1 MFKID
6 IENTSDLNAAIPP
19 LKEVAENKSEKDE
32 DKEVQ
37 DATKDLGEDTQALD
51 SSDDKTDIS
60 ADVSEKEEK
69 PAKTSAPDKDKEK
82 YWSKLKKEREEKAKL
97 TEQLEQ
103 LAQEKLQMEQMLRQA
118 INTGSTHYK
127 NNVAGELEMAQAR
140 LQLALESG
148 DAASVARAT
157 AEISKATHALNEAS
171 RIASF
176 PKEEYSEEHLNQVR
190 AREYEDRLYSW
201 LESNP
206 EVDRNTSEYDE
217 KLAGQVL
224 SFITKLDRKYQT
236 TNKAHL
242 IGSGSYYSM
251 IDEYIDNL
259 RSPDI
264 SSAHVPAK
272 HFGAVRSRAP
282 MDSIPDPKTRELSDR
297 EKKAAL
303 AFGMSYERYRELL
316 DKHNKE
322 MRSKK
327 WQLNINKTRIMSLSP

>member
-1 MFKID
+1 M
-6 IENTSDLNAAIPP
+6 
-19 LKEVAENKSEKDE
+19 AE
-32 DKEVQ
+32 
-37 DATKDLGEDTQALD
+37 
-51 SSDDKTDIS
+51 
-60 ADVSEKEEK
+60 
-69 PAKTSAPDKDKEK
+69 
-82 YWSKLKKEREEKAKL
+82 R
-97 TEQLEQ
+97 LEQ
-103 LAQEKLQMEQMLRQA
+103 LQQEKLQMEQILATA

-127 NNVAGELEMAQAR
+127 NNVASELEMAQAR

-148 DAASVARAT
+148 DAAGVSRAT
-157 AEISKATHALNEAS
+157 ADISKATHALNEAS
-171 RIASF
+171 KITDF
-176 PKEEYSEEHLNQVR
+176 PPKEYSEEQLSQLR

-206 EVDRNTSEYDE
+206 EVDRNTPEYDE

-259 RSPDI
+259 KAQDTSP
-264 SSAHVPAK
+264 ANMPAK

-282 MDSIPDPKTRELSDR
+282 MEGVPDPKTRELSDR

-322 MRSKK
+322 MRSK
-327 WQLNINKTRIMSLSP
+327 NGN

>member
-19 LKEVAENKSEKDE
+19 LKEVTENKDSKEKAGEAEVKTKDLEQGSQDLEGE
-32 DKEVQ
+32 DDKSDIPE
-37 DATKDLGEDTQALD
+37 DATKL
-51 SSDDKTDIS
+51 
-60 ADVSEKEEK
+60 EEK
-69 PAKTSAPDKDKEK
+69 AAKTSAPEKDKEK
-82 YWSKLKKEREEKAKL
+82 YWSKLKKEREEKVKL

-103 LAQEKLQMEQMLRQA
+103 LHQEKLQMEQMLHQA

-190 AREYEDRLYSW
+190 AREYENRLYSW
-201 LESNP
+201 LENNP
-206 EVDRNTSEYDE
+206 EVDRNAPEYDE

-224 SFITKLDRKYQT
+224 SFIRKLDRKYQT
-236 TNKAHL
+236 TNKEHL
-242 IGSGSYYSM
+242 IGGGGYYSM

-259 RSPDI
+259 KAQDTTTT
-264 SSAHVPAK
+264 PAK

-282 MDSIPDPKTRELSDR
+282 MESIPDPKTRELSDR

-322 MRSKK
+322 MRSK
-327 WQLNINKTRIMSLSP
+327 NGN

>member
-19 LKEVAENKSEKDE
+19 LKEVSENKDEKGE

-37 DATKDLGEDTQALD
+37 VPVKESEEATQALD
-51 SSDDKTDIS
+51 SNADKSDIS
-60 ADVSEKEEK
+60 ADVFEKEEK
-69 PAKTSAPDKDKEK
+69 AAKTSTPDKDKEK
-82 YWSKLKKEREEKAKL
+82 YWSKLKKEREEKAAMA
-97 TEQLEQ
+97 ERLEQ
-103 LAQEKLQMEQMLRQA
+103 LQQEKLQMEQMLRQA

-148 DAASVARAT
+148 DAAGVSRAT

-206 EVDRNTSEYDE
+206 EVDRNAPEYDE

-224 SFITKLDRKYQT
+224 SFIRKLDRKYQT
-236 TNKAHL
+236 TNKEHL

-259 RSPDI
+259 KAQDTTTT
-264 SSAHVPAK
+264 PAK
-272 HFGAVRSRAP
+272 HFGAV
-282 MDSIPDPKTRELSDR
+282 
-297 EKKAAL
+297 
-303 AFGMSYERYRELL
+303 
-316 DKHNKE
+316 
-322 MRSKK
+322 
-327 WQLNINKTRIMSLSP
+327 

>member
-19 LKEVAENKSEKDE
+19 LKEETENKDLKDE
-32 DKEVQ
+32 AGEGEVE
-37 DATKDLGEDTQALD
+37 TKDLGGNTPALD
-51 SSDDKTDIS
+51 SNADKTDIPE
-60 ADVSEKEEK
+60 DTPKTEEK
-69 PAKTSAPDKDKEK
+69 STKTSAPEKDKEK
-82 YWSKLKKEREEKAKL
+82 YWSKLKKEREEKVKL

-103 LAQEKLQMEQMLRQA
+103 LQQEKLQMEQMLASA

-157 AEISKATHALNEAS
+157 ADISKATHALNEAS

-206 EVDRNTSEYDE
+206 EVDRNAPEYDE
-217 KLAGQVL
+217 KLAASVL
-224 SFITKLDRKYQT
+224 SFITKLDRKYQSGG
-236 TNKAHL
+236 KEHL
-242 IGSGSYYSM
+242 IGSGSYYGM

-259 RSPDI
+259 KMQDT
-264 SSAHVPAK
+264 SSASIPAK

-282 MDSIPDPKTRELSDR
+282 RESIPDPKTRELSDR

-316 DKHNKE
+316 DQRNKE
-322 MRSKK
+322 MRSK
-327 WQLNINKTRIMSLSP
+327 NGN

>member
-6 IENTSDLNAAIPP
+6 IENTTDATSTIPP
-19 LKEVAENKSEKDE
+19 LKEVSDNKDEKGEAGDAENVT
-32 DKEVQ
+32 KELEQ
-37 DATKDLGEDTQALD
+37 DTKALGND
-51 SSDDKTDIS
+51 DDKSDIP
-60 ADVSEKEEK
+60 ADNTGEEERSTHASKPEKE
-69 PAKTSAPDKDKEK
+69 KEK

-97 TEQLEQ
+97 VEQLEQ
-103 LAQEKLQMEQMLRQA
+103 LAQEKLQMEQMLHQA

-127 NNVAGELEMAQAR
+127 NNVASELEMAQAR
-140 LQLALESG
+140 LQLALENG

-157 AEISKATHALNEAS
+157 ADISKATHALNEAS

-176 PKEEYSEEHLNQVR
+176 PPKEYSEEHLNQVR

-206 EVDRNTSEYDE
+206 EVDRSAPEYDE

-224 SFITKLDRKYQT
+224 SFIKKLDRKYQSGG
-236 TNKAHL
+236 KEHL
-242 IGSGSYYSM
+242 IGGSSYYGM

-259 RSPDI
+259 KTQDTNTT
-264 SSAHVPAK
+264 PAK
-272 HFGAVRSRAP
+272 HFGAVRSRSP
-282 MDSIPDPKTRELSDR
+282 MESIPDPKTRELSER

-316 DKHNKE
+316 DQRNKE
-322 MRSKK
+322 MRSK
-327 WQLNINKTRIMSLSP
+327 NGN

>member
-19 LKEVAENKSEKDE
+19 LKEIAENKDSKEETSEAEVKTKEPEQGSQGLESE
-32 DKEVQ
+32 DDKP
-37 DATKDLGEDTQALD
+37 DIPEDTP
-51 SSDDKTDIS
+51 KT
-60 ADVSEKEEK
+60 EEK
-69 PAKTSAPDKDKEK
+69 STKTSTPDKDKEK
-82 YWSKLKKEREEKAKL
+82 YWSKLKKEREEKAAMA
-97 TEQLEQ
+97 EQLEQ
-103 LAQEKLQMEQMLRQA
+103 LQQEKLQMEQMLRQA

-127 NNVAGELEMAQAR
+127 NNVASELEMAQAR

-148 DAASVARAT
+148 DAAGVSRAT

-176 PKEEYSEEHLNQVR
+176 PKEEYSEEHLNQIR
-190 AREYEDRLYSW
+190 AREYQDRLYSW

-206 EVDRNTSEYDE
+206 EVDRNTPEYDE
-217 KLAGQVL
+217 KLAASVL

-259 RSPDI
+259 KAQDMNTT
-264 SSAHVPAK
+264 PAK
-272 HFGAVRSRAP
+272 HFGAVRSRTP
-282 MDSIPDPKTRELSDR
+282 MEGVPDPKTRELSER

-303 AFGMSYERYRELL
+303 AFGMSYERYRELI
-316 DKHNKE
+316 DKRNKE
-322 MRSKK
+322 MRSK
-327 WQLNINKTRIMSLSP
+327 NGS

>member
-19 LKEVAENKSEKDE
+19 LKELDENKDDKLEDKEAQKNVEATEQESENIEDKNEKIDISGDVSEKDE
-32 DKEVQ
+32 KS
-37 DATKDLGEDTQALD
+37 TKT
-51 SSDDKTDIS
+51 S
-60 ADVSEKEEK
+60 VSEK
-69 PAKTSAPDKDKEK
+69 DREK

-97 TEQLEQ
+97 TEQLDQ
-103 LAQEKLQMEQMLRQA
+103 LQQEKLQMEQLLRQA

-148 DAASVARAT
+148 DAAGVSRAT

-206 EVDRNTSEYDE
+206 EVDRNAPEYDE
-217 KLAGQVL
+217 KLASQVL

-259 RSPDI
+259 KVQDTTTT
-264 SSAHVPAK
+264 PAK

-316 DKHNKE
+316 DQRNKE
-322 MRSKK
+322 MRSK
-327 WQLNINKTRIMSLSP
+327 NGN

>member
-6 IENTSDLNAAIPP
+6 IENTSDLNAPIPP
-19 LKEVAENKSEKDE
+19 SKEATENKDSKEEASEA
-32 DKEVQ
+32 EVK
-37 DATKDLGEDTQALD
+37 TKDLEQGSQGLEGE
-51 SSDDKTDIS
+51 DDKTDIS

-69 PAKTSAPDKDKEK
+69 PTKTSGLEKEKEK

-97 TEQLEQ
+97 AEQLEQ
-103 LAQEKLQMEQMLRQA
+103 LQQEKLQIEQMLSQA

-127 NNVAGELEMAQAR
+127 NNVASELEMAQAR
-140 LQLALESG
+140 LQLALENG
-148 DAASVARAT
+148 DAAGVSRAT

-176 PKEEYSEEHLNQVR
+176 PKEEYSQEHLNQIR

-206 EVDRNTSEYDE
+206 EVDRNAPEYDE
-217 KLAGQVL
+217 KLTASVL
-224 SFITKLDRKYQT
+224 SFIKKLDRKYQT
-236 TNKAHL
+236 GGKEHL
-242 IGSGSYYSM
+242 IGGSGYYGM

-259 RSPDI
+259 KMQDT
-264 SSAHVPAK
+264 SSAMIPAK

-282 MDSIPDPKTRELSDR
+282 RESIPDPKTRELSER

-303 AFGMSYERYRELL
+303 AFGMSYERYLELL
-316 DKHNKE
+316 DQRNKE
-322 MRSKK
+322 MRSK
-327 WQLNINKTRIMSLSP
+327 NGN

>member
-19 LKEVAENKSEKDE
+19 LKEATENKDE
-32 DKEVQ
+32 NGDDKEEQAAVKEQ
-37 DATKDLGEDTQALD
+37 EQGSQGLEGE
-51 SSDDKTDIS
+51 DDKTNIP

-69 PAKTSAPDKDKEK
+69 PTKTSTPDKDKEK

-103 LAQEKLQMEQMLRQA
+103 LHQEKLQMEQMLRQA

-206 EVDRNTSEYDE
+206 EVDRNTPEYDE

-224 SFITKLDRKYQT
+224 SFIRKLDRKYQT
-236 TNKAHL
+236 TNKEHL
-242 IGSGSYYSM
+242 IGGGSYYSM

-259 RSPDI
+259 KAQDMTTT
-264 SSAHVPAK
+264 PAK

-282 MDSIPDPKTRELSDR
+282 MEGVPDPKTRELSER

-322 MRSKK
+322 MRSK
-327 WQLNINKTRIMSLSP
+327 NGN

>member
-19 LKEVAENKSEKDE
+19 LKEETENKDLKDE
-32 DKEVQ
+32 AGEGEVE
-37 DATKDLGEDTQALD
+37 TKDLGENTPALD
-51 SSDDKTDIS
+51 SNADKTDIPE
-60 ADVSEKEEK
+60 DTPKTEEK
-69 PAKTSAPDKDKEK
+69 STKTSAPEKDKEK
-82 YWSKLKKEREEKAKL
+82 YWSKLKKEREEKVKL

-103 LAQEKLQMEQMLRQA
+103 LQQEKLQMEQMLASA

-157 AEISKATHALNEAS
+157 ADISKATHALNEAS

-206 EVDRNTSEYDE
+206 EVDRDAPEYDE
-217 KLAGQVL
+217 KLASQVL
-224 SFITKLDRKYQT
+224 SFIRKLDRKYET
-236 TNKAHL
+236 TNKRHL
-242 IGSGSYYSM
+242 IGGSSYYGM

-259 RSPDI
+259 KAQDTSP
-264 SSAHVPAK
+264 ANMPAK

-282 MDSIPDPKTRELSDR
+282 RESIPDPKPRELSLQ

-303 AFGMSYERYRELL
+303 SFGMSDDRYREILKL
-316 DKHNKE
+316 YPKE
-322 MRSKK
+322 MRSK
-327 WQLNINKTRIMSLSP
+327 NGN

>member
-19 LKEVAENKSEKDE
+19 LKEVSENKEDNGE
-32 DKEVQ
+32 DKEEQAAVKEQ
-37 DATKDLGEDTQALD
+37 EQGLQGLEGEDD
-51 SSDDKTDIS
+51 KSDIP

-69 PAKTSAPDKDKEK
+69 PTKTSVPEKDKEK

-103 LAQEKLQMEQMLRQA
+103 LQQEKLQMQQLLRQA

-148 DAASVARAT
+148 DAAGVSRAT

-206 EVDRNTSEYDE
+206 EVDRNAPEYDE

-259 RSPDI
+259 KAQDTTTT
-264 SSAHVPAK
+264 PAK

-282 MDSIPDPKTRELSDR
+282 MESIPDPKTRELSDR

-322 MRSKK
+322 MRSK
-327 WQLNINKTRIMSLSP
+327 NGN

>member
-19 LKEVAENKSEKDE
+19 LKEVTENKDSKEEAGEAEVKTKDLEQGSQGLEGE
-32 DKEVQ
+32 DDKSDIPE
-37 DATKDLGEDTQALD
+37 DATKL
-51 SSDDKTDIS
+51 
-60 ADVSEKEEK
+60 EEK
-69 PAKTSAPDKDKEK
+69 AAKTSAPEKDKEK

-103 LAQEKLQMEQMLRQA
+103 LQQEKLQMEQMLHQA

-157 AEISKATHALNEAS
+157 ADISKATHALNEAS

-176 PKEEYSEEHLNQVR
+176 PKEEYSAEELNKIR

-206 EVDRNTSEYDE
+206 EVDKNAPEYDE
-217 KLAGQVL
+217 KLAAAVL
-224 SFITKLDRKYQT
+224 TFIKKLDRKYQT

-242 IGSGSYYSM
+242 IGGSSYYGM
-251 IDEYIDNL
+251 IDDYIDNL
-259 RSPDI
+259 KMQDTSPPGN
-264 SSAHVPAK
+264 PAK
-272 HFGAVRSRAP
+272 HFGAVRSRTP
-282 MDSIPDPKTRELSDR
+282 VESIPDPKTRELSEK

-322 MRSKK
+322 MRSK
-327 WQLNINKTRIMSLSP
+327 NGN

>member
-1 MFKID
+1 MIKGFQGIFG
-6 IENTSDLNAAIPP
+6 IA
-19 LKEVAENKSEKDE
+19 
-32 DKEVQ
+32 
-37 DATKDLGEDTQALD
+37 GERP
-51 SSDDKTDIS
+51 
-60 ADVSEKEEK
+60 ADVPEKEEK
-69 PAKTSAPDKDKEK
+69 AAKTSTPDKDKEK

-103 LAQEKLQMEQMLRQA
+103 LHQEKLQMEQMLHQA

-127 NNVAGELEMAQAR
+127 NNVASELEMAQAR
-140 LQLALESG
+140 LQLALENG
-148 DAASVARAT
+148 DAAGVSRAT

-190 AREYEDRLYSW
+190 AREYEDRLYNW
-201 LESNP
+201 LENNP
-206 EVDRNTSEYDE
+206 EVDRNAPEYDE

-224 SFITKLDRKYQT
+224 SFIRKLDRKYQT
-236 TNKAHL
+236 TNKEHL
-242 IGSGSYYSM
+242 IGGGGYYSM

-259 RSPDI
+259 KAQDTTTT
-264 SSAHVPAK
+264 PAK

-322 MRSKK
+322 MRSK
-327 WQLNINKTRIMSLSP
+327 NGN

>member
-19 LKEVAENKSEKDE
+19 LKEVAENKDSKNEASEA
-32 DKEVQ
+32 EVE
-37 DATKDLGEDTQALD
+37 TKDLGEDTQGLD
-51 SSDDKTDIS
+51 SSNDKTDIS

-69 PAKTSAPDKDKEK
+69 PTKTSAPDKDKEK
-82 YWSKLKKEREEKAKL
+82 YWSKLKKEREEKVKL
-97 TEQLEQ
+97 AEQLEQ
-103 LAQEKLQMEQMLRQA
+103 LQQEKLQMEQMLSQA

-127 NNVAGELEMAQAR
+127 NNVASELEMAQAR
-140 LQLALESG
+140 LQLALENG
-148 DAASVARAT
+148 DAAGVSRAT
-157 AEISKATHALNEAS
+157 ADISKATHALNEAS
-171 RIASF
+171 RIATF
-176 PKEEYSEEHLNQVR
+176 PKEEYSQEHLNQVR

-206 EVDRNTSEYDE
+206 EVDRNAPEYDE
-217 KLAGQVL
+217 KLATSVL
-224 SFITKLDRKYQT
+224 SFITKLDRKYQSGG
-236 TNKAHL
+236 KEHL

-259 RSPDI
+259 KMQDT
-264 SSAHVPAK
+264 SSASIPAK

-282 MDSIPDPKTRELSDR
+282 RESIPDPKTRELSDR

-316 DKHNKE
+316 DQRNKE
-322 MRSKK
+322 MRSK
-327 WQLNINKTRIMSLSP
+327 NGN

>member
-19 LKEVAENKSEKDE
+19 LKEATENKDE
-32 DKEVQ
+32 NGDDKEEQAAVKEQ
-37 DATKDLGEDTQALD
+37 EQGSQGLEGED
-51 SSDDKTDIS
+51 DKS
-60 ADVSEKEEK
+60 ERPADVPEKEEK
-69 PAKTSAPDKDKEK
+69 AAKTSTPDKDKEK

-148 DAASVARAT
+148 DAAGVSRAT

-206 EVDRNTSEYDE
+206 EVDKNAPEYDE
-217 KLAGQVL
+217 KVAGQVL
-224 SFITKLDRKYQT
+224 SFIRKLDRKYQT
-236 TNKAHL
+236 TNKEHL

-259 RSPDI
+259 KAQDTTTT
-264 SSAHVPAK
+264 PAK

-282 MDSIPDPKTRELSDR
+282 MESIPDPKTRELSDR

-322 MRSKK
+322 MRSK
-327 WQLNINKTRIMSLSP
+327 NGN

>member
-19 LKEVAENKSEKDE
+19 LKEVTENKDE
-32 DKEVQ
+32 NGDDKEVQ
-37 DATKDLGEDTQALD
+37 AAVKDLGEDIQVLD
-51 SSDDKTDIS
+51 SNPDKSDIPDDATKL
-60 ADVSEKEEK
+60 EEK
-69 PAKTSAPDKDKEK
+69 AAKTSTPDKDKEK

-103 LAQEKLQMEQMLRQA
+103 LHQEKLQMEQMLRQA

-206 EVDRNTSEYDE
+206 EVDRNTPEYDE
-217 KLAGQVL
+217 KLAASVL

-259 RSPDI
+259 KAQDTTTT
-264 SSAHVPAK
+264 PAK

-282 MDSIPDPKTRELSDR
+282 MEGVPDPKTRELSDR

-322 MRSKK
+322 MRSK
-327 WQLNINKTRIMSLSP
+327 NGN

>member
-19 LKEVAENKSEKDE
+19 LKEIAENKDENGE
-32 DKEVQ
+32 DKEDQ
-37 DATKDLGEDTQALD
+37 TATAEPEQGSQGLEGEDD
-51 SSDDKTDIS
+51 KSDRP
-60 ADVSEKEEK
+60 ADVPEKEEK
-69 PAKTSAPDKDKEK
+69 PAKTSTPDKDKEK
-82 YWSKLKKEREEKAKL
+82 YWSKLKKEREEKAAMA
-97 TEQLEQ
+97 ECLEQ
-103 LAQEKLQMEQMLRQA
+103 LQQEKLQMEQMLRQA

-148 DAASVARAT
+148 DAAGVSRAT

-206 EVDRNTSEYDE
+206 EVDRNAPEYDE

-224 SFITKLDRKYQT
+224 SFIRKLDRKYQT

-242 IGSGSYYSM
+242 IGGGGYYSM

-259 RSPDI
+259 KAQDTTTT
-264 SSAHVPAK
+264 PAK

-282 MDSIPDPKTRELSDR
+282 MEGVPDPKTRELSER

-303 AFGMSYERYRELL
+303 AFGMSYERYLELL

-322 MRSKK
+322 MRSK
-327 WQLNINKTRIMSLSP
+327 NGN

>member
-19 LKEVAENKSEKDE
+19 LKEIAENKDEKGE
-32 DKEVQ
+32 DKEAQ
-37 DATKDLGEDTQALD
+37 NATAEPEQGSQGLEGEDN
-51 SSDDKTDIS
+51 KTDIP
-60 ADVSEKEEK
+60 ADVPEKEEK
-69 PAKTSAPDKDKEK
+69 PSKTSSPDKDKEK
-82 YWSKLKKEREEKAKL
+82 YWSKLKKEREEKAAMA
-97 TEQLEQ
+97 EQLEQ
-103 LAQEKLQMEQMLRQA
+103 LQQEKLQMQQLLQQA

-127 NNVAGELEMAQAR
+127 NNVASELEMAQAR

-148 DAASVARAT
+148 DAAGVSRAT

-176 PKEEYSEEHLNQVR
+176 PKEEYSEEQLSQLR

-206 EVDRNTSEYDE
+206 EVDRNTPEYDE

-259 RSPDI
+259 KAQDMTTT
-264 SSAHVPAK
+264 PAK
-272 HFGAVRSRAP
+272 HFGAVRSRTP
-282 MDSIPDPKTRELSDR
+282 MEGVPDPKTRELSER

-303 AFGMSYERYRELL
+303 AFGMSYERYRELT

-322 MRSKK
+322 MRSK
-327 WQLNINKTRIMSLSP
+327 NGN

>member
-19 LKEVAENKSEKDE
+19 LKEATENKDSKEEVSEA
-32 DKEVQ
+32 EVK
-37 DATKDLGEDTQALD
+37 TKDLEQGSQGLEGE
-51 SSDDKTDIS
+51 DDKTDIS

-69 PAKTSAPDKDKEK
+69 PTKTSAPDKDKEK
-82 YWSKLKKEREEKAKL
+82 YWSKLKKEREEKVKL
-97 TEQLEQ
+97 AEQLEQ
-103 LAQEKLQMEQMLRQA
+103 LQQEKLQMEQMLSQA

-127 NNVAGELEMAQAR
+127 NNVASELEMAQAR
-140 LQLALESG
+140 LQLALENG
-148 DAASVARAT
+148 DAAGVSRAT
-157 AEISKATHALNEAS
+157 ADISKATHALNEAS

-176 PKEEYSEEHLNQVR
+176 PKEEYSQEHLNQVR

-206 EVDRNTSEYDE
+206 EVDRNAPEYDE
-217 KLAGQVL
+217 KLTASVL
-224 SFITKLDRKYQT
+224 SFITKLDRKYQSGG
-236 TNKAHL
+236 KEHL
-242 IGSGSYYSM
+242 IGGSGYYGM

-259 RSPDI
+259 KAQDTASL
-264 SSAHVPAK
+264 PAK

-282 MDSIPDPKTRELSDR
+282 RESIPDPKTRELSDR

-316 DKHNKE
+316 DQRNKE
-322 MRSKK
+322 MRSK
-327 WQLNINKTRIMSLSP
+327 NGN

>member
-19 LKEVAENKSEKDE
+19 LKEATENKASEEVKGTEVVNKELDQEPQNLETTENKGENTHDSSPEENKTAKPEKD
-32 DKEVQ
+32 K
-37 DATKDLGEDTQALD
+37 
-51 SSDDKTDIS
+51 
-60 ADVSEKEEK
+60 
-69 PAKTSAPDKDKEK
+69 K
-82 YWSKLKKEREEKAKL
+82 YWAKLRKEREEKVKL
-97 TEQLEQ
+97 AEQLEQ
-103 LAQEKLQMEQMLRQA
+103 LQQEKLQMEQMLSQA

-127 NNVAGELEMAQAR
+127 NNVASELEMAQAR

-148 DAASVARAT
+148 DAAGVSKAT
-157 AEISKATHALNEAS
+157 ADISKATHALNEAS
-171 RIASF
+171 RIATF
-176 PKEEYSEEHLNQVR
+176 PKEEYSQEHLNQIR

-206 EVDRNTSEYDE
+206 EVDRNAAEYDE
-217 KLAGQVL
+217 KLAASVL

-236 TNKAHL
+236 GGKEHL
-242 IGSGSYYSM
+242 IGSGSYYGM

-259 RSPDI
+259 KAQDTASP
-264 SSAHVPAK
+264 PAK

-282 MDSIPDPKTRELSDR
+282 RESIPDPKTRELSDR

-316 DKHNKE
+316 DQRNKE
-322 MRSKK
+322 MRSK
-327 WQLNINKTRIMSLSP
+327 NGN

>member
-19 LKEVAENKSEKDE
+19 LKEATENKDE
-32 DKEVQ
+32 NGDDKEEQAAVKEQ
-37 DATKDLGEDTQALD
+37 EQGSQGLEGED
-51 SSDDKTDIS
+51 DKS
-60 ADVSEKEEK
+60 ERPADVPEKEEK
-69 PAKTSAPDKDKEK
+69 AAKTSTPDKDKEK

-103 LAQEKLQMEQMLRQA
+103 LHQEKLQMEQMLHQA

-127 NNVAGELEMAQAR
+127 NNVASELEMAQAR
-140 LQLALESG
+140 LQLALENG
-148 DAASVARAT
+148 DAAGVSRAT

-176 PKEEYSEEHLNQVR
+176 PKEEYSEEELNKIR

-206 EVDRNTSEYDE
+206 EVDRNAPEYDE
-217 KLAGQVL
+217 KLASQVL
-224 SFITKLDRKYQT
+224 SFIRKLDRKYQT
-236 TNKAHL
+236 TNKEHL
-242 IGSGSYYSM
+242 IGGGGYYSM

-259 RSPDI
+259 KAQDTTTT
-264 SSAHVPAK
+264 PAK

-282 MDSIPDPKTRELSDR
+282 MESIPDPKTRELSER

-322 MRSKK
+322 MRSK
-327 WQLNINKTRIMSLSP
+327 NGN

>member
-19 LKEVAENKSEKDE
+19 LKEIAENKDE
-32 DKEVQ
+32 NGDDKEEQAAVKKQ
-37 DATKDLGEDTQALD
+37 EQGSQGLEGED
-51 SSDDKTDIS
+51 DKS
-60 ADVSEKEEK
+60 ERPADVPEKEEK
-69 PAKTSAPDKDKEK
+69 AAKTSTPDKDKEK

-127 NNVAGELEMAQAR
+127 NNVASELEMAQAR

-206 EVDRNTSEYDE
+206 EVDRNSPEYDE
-217 KLAGQVL
+217 KLTASVL
-224 SFITKLDRKYQT
+224 SFITKLDRKYQSGG
-236 TNKAHL
+236 KEHL
-242 IGSGSYYSM
+242 IGSGSYYGM

-259 RSPDI
+259 KAQDTASP
-264 SSAHVPAK
+264 PAK

-282 MDSIPDPKTRELSDR
+282 QESIPDPKTRELSDR

-322 MRSKK
+322 MRSK
-327 WQLNINKTRIMSLSP
+327 NGN

>member
-19 LKEVAENKSEKDE
+19 LKEVSENKDSKEEASEAEVKTKDLEQGSQGLEGE
-32 DKEVQ
+32 DDKSDIPE
-37 DATKDLGEDTQALD
+37 DATKL
-51 SSDDKTDIS
+51 
-60 ADVSEKEEK
+60 EEK
-69 PAKTSAPDKDKEK
+69 TAKTSTPDKDKEK
-82 YWSKLKKEREEKAKL
+82 YWSKLKKEREEKARL
-97 TEQLEQ
+97 TEQLDQ
-103 LAQEKLQMEQMLRQA
+103 LQQEKLQMEQMLRQA

-148 DAASVARAT
+148 DAAGVSRAA

-206 EVDRNTSEYDE
+206 EVDRNAPEYDE
-217 KLAGQVL
+217 KLASQVL

-259 RSPDI
+259 RAQDTTTT
-264 SSAHVPAK
+264 PAK

-282 MDSIPDPKTRELSDR
+282 MESIPDPKTRELSDR

-322 MRSKK
+322 MRSK
-327 WQLNINKTRIMSLSP
+327 NGN

>member
-19 LKEVAENKSEKDE
+19 LKEVSENKDSKEEASEAEVKTKDLEQGSQGLEGE
-32 DKEVQ
+32 DDKSGIPE
-37 DATKDLGEDTQALD
+37 DATKL
-51 SSDDKTDIS
+51 
-60 ADVSEKEEK
+60 EEK
-69 PAKTSAPDKDKEK
+69 AAKTSTPDKDKEK

-103 LAQEKLQMEQMLRQA
+103 LHQEKLQMQQLLRQA

-148 DAASVARAT
+148 DAAGVSRAT
-157 AEISKATHALNEAS
+157 AEISKATHALNEVS

-206 EVDRNTSEYDE
+206 EVDRNAPEYDE

-224 SFITKLDRKYQT
+224 SFIRKLDRKYQT
-236 TNKAHL
+236 TNKEHL
-242 IGSGSYYSM
+242 IGGGGYYSM

-259 RSPDI
+259 KAQDTTTT
-264 SSAHVPAK
+264 PAK

-282 MDSIPDPKTRELSDR
+282 MEGVPDPKTRELSDR

-322 MRSKK
+322 MRSK
-327 WQLNINKTRIMSLSP
+327 NGN

>member
-19 LKEVAENKSEKDE
+19 LKEVSENKDSKEEASEA
-32 DKEVQ
+32 EVK
-37 DATKDLGEDTQALD
+37 TKDLEQGSQGLEGED
-51 SSDDKTDIS
+51 DKSGIPEDTT
-60 ADVSEKEEK
+60 KLEEK
-69 PAKTSAPDKDKEK
+69 AAKTSTPDKDKEK

-103 LAQEKLQMEQMLRQA
+103 LHQEKLQMQQLLRQA

-148 DAASVARAT
+148 DAAGVSRAT
-157 AEISKATHALNEAS
+157 AEISKATHALNEVS

-206 EVDRNTSEYDE
+206 EVDRNAPEYDE

-224 SFITKLDRKYQT
+224 SFIRKLDRKYQT
-236 TNKAHL
+236 TNKEHL
-242 IGSGSYYSM
+242 IGGGGYYSM

-259 RSPDI
+259 KAQDTTTT
-264 SSAHVPAK
+264 PAK

-282 MDSIPDPKTRELSDR
+282 MEGVPDPKTRELSDR

-322 MRSKK
+322 MRSK
-327 WQLNINKTRIMSLSP
+327 NGN

>member
-19 LKEVAENKSEKDE
+19 LKEVSENKDEKGD
-32 DKEVQ
+32 DKEEQAAV
-37 DATKDLGEDTQALD
+37 KDLGEDIQALD
-51 SSDDKTDIS
+51 SNADKTDIPEE
-60 ADVSEKEEK
+60 ATKLEEK
-69 PAKTSAPDKDKEK
+69 PAKTSSPDKDKEK
-82 YWSKLKKEREEKAKL
+82 YWSKLKKERAEKAAMA
-97 TEQLEQ
+97 EQLEQ
-103 LAQEKLQMEQMLRQA
+103 LTQEKLQMEQMLSQA
-118 INTGSTHYK
+118 INSGSAHYK

-148 DAASVARAT
+148 DAAGVSRAT
-157 AEISKATHALNEAS
+157 ADISKATHALNEAS

-190 AREYEDRLYSW
+190 AREYEDRLYNW
-201 LESNP
+201 LENNP
-206 EVDRNTSEYDE
+206 EVDRNAPEYDE

-224 SFITKLDRKYQT
+224 SFIRKLDRKYQT
-236 TNKAHL
+236 TNKEHL
-242 IGSGSYYSM
+242 IGGGGYYSM

-259 RSPDI
+259 KAQDTTTT
-264 SSAHVPAK
+264 PAK

-282 MDSIPDPKTRELSDR
+282 MESIPDPKTRELSER

-322 MRSKK
+322 MRSK
-327 WQLNINKTRIMSLSP
+327 NGN